1 MLIQSGSMQNNTIVK
16 GFNAC
21 LHGSIFFGPT
31 GDLIIELLNLWILIY
46 HGPRC
51 SFLFIY
57 LFLFYGTNNLIIEFR

>member
-31 GDLIIELLNLWILIY
+31 GDLIIELLNLWILID
-46 HGPRC
+46 HGP
-51 SFLFIY
+51 
-57 LFLFYGTNNLIIEFR
+57 